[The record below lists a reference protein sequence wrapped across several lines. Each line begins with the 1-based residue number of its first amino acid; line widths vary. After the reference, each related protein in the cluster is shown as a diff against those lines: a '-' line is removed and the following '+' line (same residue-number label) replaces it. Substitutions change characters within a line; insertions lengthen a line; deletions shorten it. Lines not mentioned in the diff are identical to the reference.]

1 MGLRRYRAGMADP
14 AILLLH
20 GFSSSAEAS
29 WQRNGWLDI
38 LADTGRTV
46 IAPDLLGHGNADK
59 PHDPAAYEAMEDQV
73 HALVAGAGPV
83 DVVGFSMG
91 ARMALCI
98 ESQHPGTFGR
108 LVAGG
113 VGANLFAAER
123 NPSGM
128 ADALEGKGETLDP
141 LGRAF
146 VTVAHQP
153 PNDPLAL
160 AACIRRKLPPLGP
173 AEFALIRCPV
183 LVVVGDQDTV
193 AMPPDELLAALPD
206 ARLSTVKGADHLGTM
221 KGFGF
226 LDAALGFLDA
236 LPA

>member
-1 MGLRRYRAGMADP
+1 MADP

-29 WQRNGWLDI
+29 WKRNGWLDL
-38 LADTGRTV
+38 LADTDRRV
-46 IAPDLLGHGNADK
+46 IAPDLMGHGDADK
-59 PHDPAAYEAMEDQV
+59 PHDPAAYGGMEEGV
-73 HALVAGAGPV
+73 HASLADVGAV

-98 ESQHPGTFGR
+98 EAAHPGTFGR
-108 LVAGG
+108 MVVGG

-123 NPSGM
+123 NPSSV
-128 ADALEGKGETLDP
+128 ADALEGKGEALDP
-141 LGRAF
+141 LARAF
-146 VTVAHQP
+146 VAVSHQP

-160 AACIRRKLPPLGP
+160 AACLRRPHPPLGP
-173 AEFALIRCPV
+173 RELAAVRCPV

-206 ARLSTVKGADHLGTM
+206 ARLTMVKGADHLGTM

-226 LDAALGFLDA
+226 LDAALGFLGA
-236 LPA
+236 LPS

>member
-1 MGLRRYRAGMADP
+1 MADP

-20 GFSSSAEAS
+20 GFSSSSEAS
-29 WQRNGWLDI
+29 WARNGWLDI
-38 LADTGRTV
+38 LGDTDRTV
-46 IAPDLLGHGNADK
+46 IAPDLMGHGDAEK
-59 PHDPAAYEAMEDQV
+59 PHDPAAYADMEGRV
-73 HALVAGAGPV
+73 HGLVGDVGAV
-83 DVVGFSMG
+83 DVIGFSMG

-98 ESQHPGTFGR
+98 EVAHPGTFGR
-108 LVAGG
+108 IVAGG
-113 VGANLFAAER
+113 VGANLFVAER

-128 ADALEGKGETLDP
+128 ADALEGKGEALDP

-160 AACIRRKLPPLGP
+160 AACIRRPLPPLGA
-173 AEFALIRCPV
+173 AELATIRCPV
-183 LVVVGDQDTV
+183 LVVVGDQDTI
-193 AMPPDELLAALPD
+193 AMPPDQLLAALPD
-206 ARLSTVKGADHLGTM
+206 ARLATVKGADHLGTM

-226 LDAALGFLDA
+226 LEAALGFLDA

>member
-1 MGLRRYRAGMADP
+1 MRAWPDP

-59 PHDPAAYEAMEDQV
+59 PHDPAAYEAMEEQV

-98 ESQHPGTFGR
+98 ECQHPGTFGR
-108 LVAGG
+108 HRGRRRRGQPVRGRAQ
-113 VGANLFAAER
+113 
-123 NPSGM
+123 PSAM

-160 AACIRRKLPPLGP
+160 AACLRRTLPAARAGRVRP
-173 AEFALIRCPV
+173 IRCPV

>member
-1 MGLRRYRAGMADP
+1 MADP

-20 GFSSSAEAS
+20 GFSSSSEAS
-29 WQRNGWLDI
+29 WARNGWLDI
-38 LADTGRTV
+38 LGDTGRRV
-46 IAPDLLGHGNADK
+46 LAPDMMGHGDAAK
-59 PHDPAAYEAMEDQV
+59 PHDPAAYAGMEEGV
-73 HALVAGAGPV
+73 HDLVADVGDV
-83 DVVGFSMG
+83 DVIGFSMG

-98 ESQHPGTFGR
+98 EAMHPGTFGR
-108 LVAGG
+108 IVAGG

-123 NPSGM
+123 NPAGI
-128 ADALEGKGETLDP
+128 ADAIEGRGEALDP

-153 PNDPLAL
+153 PNDPKAL
-160 AACIRRKLPPLGP
+160 SACLRRPHPPLGP
-173 AEFALIRCPV
+173 QQLAAIRCPV

-206 ARLSTVKGADHLGTM
+206 ARLHVVKGADHLGTM

-226 LDAALGFLDA
+226 LEAALGFVDA